1 MLGYEHRIHYLDKF
15 LELFSTDT
23 KIKFNILAGFHYVF
37 LVALYVWFVM
47 TKNKVVF
54 YVLFILLIIQLIL
67 NIVDDGCFLMKLER
81 KYRGKEWYGG
91 YHILEYL
98 NVDINKKT
106 VRDGYIIVMIMTL
119 AVFFYK
125 LM

>member
-1 MLGYEHRIHYLDKF
+1 MLGYENRIYYLDKF

-23 KIKFNILAGFHYVF
+23 KIKFHILAGIHYVF

-81 KYRGKEWYGG
+81 KYVGKEWYGG

>member
-1 MLGYEHRIHYLDKF
+1 MLGYEDRIHYLDKF

-37 LVALYVWFVM
+37 LLAIYVWFAI

-54 YVLFILLIIQLIL
+54 FVLFILLIIQLIL

-81 KYRGKEWYGG
+81 KYVGKEWYGG
-91 YHILEYL
+91 YHILEYIG
-98 NVDINKKT
+98 VDVNKDIVK
-106 VRDGYIIVMIMTL
+106 DGYIIIMIMTL
-119 AVFFYK
+119 AIFFYK
-125 LM
+125 VL